1 MAIITTLVTGL
12 KILKKSLDK
21 KKMKE
26 KAKKFV
32 GGDKEEK
39 RAKVSKIMDRDGSYG
54 EKTKAKKPASIDKSK
69 LMKIDI
75 DKVAKVTPD
84 SAKIDYKAFTAKVDN
99 IVGMTDA
106 LAFLTGAQSEQ
117 KKSELEL
124 LRQQKEAEK
133 KRKKEAK
140 LEKKDGGALG
150 KIGKGIKKT
159 AQGPLDMATNF
170 ITNLA
175 IGALVFFLINNA
187 DKIREIFKTIGD
199 NLNKFSKL
207 LRVTI
212 FGFQEGMKLVK
223 AGFKMAGKGL
233 KKVLSPIGNMF
244 KAIGSKI
251 SGAFKALGGKFLN
264 IIKKIPG
271 VGKLTKMVTG
281 AKKGADA
288 TKAMLTAKKTALKKT
303 FNKVTGGVLK
313 KGLAKAPS
321 RLITKLFGKNAA
333 KAVAKSGKLF
343 KVLGKAA
350 KGIKIPVLGP
360 IIVAVTSILSGDP
373 LGKTMFKTLGAV
385 FGGMIGGAIGAAL
398 GGVGAPFGLLLGEI
412 VGEFIGSFL
421 YDMFNG
427 DEDGT
432 KGVAFLKK
440 KFGQLLSGTGKA
452 LKAVANFALSM
463 LGKAGN
469 FIKDGVSRFITN
481 FPTVDIPE
489 GKGRQTVGGKIAKFL
504 GVKEESRYLE
514 DGRLVK
520 VPNLALLTPFGLPF
534 LLPHLKNSL
543 FPSGEKEEV
552 PDLETS
558 TSELEGGD
566 EETTSAV
573 IETSDNTDATIDD
586 IESGGGTTTAELGEK
601 DTSSTSSTVS
611 DVSSKATY
619 EEVPAGTVILTK
631 PERSDFKGR
640 SGAAQFKKAMIMY
653 NNQKDMLNSY
663 QKTQVKASLAKI

>member
-360 IIVAVTSILSGDP
+360 IIVAVTSILSQDP
-373 LGKTMFKTLGAV
+373 IGKTMFKTLGAV